1 MCGGGKGVQQTSQ
14 QVAYPSL
21 PAASAYSSAMDRISQ
36 ATSQPFQK
44 YSSDPNAYVAPL
56 TSTQTGAIQNVTGLQ
71 GMTDPYYR
79 TAGAMTLAGA
89 APVNRLTSGQIQEY
103 MNPYMSQVV
112 DPVQNA
118 LRQQF
123 GMQQAQQQ
131 AQAIKSGA
139 FGGERAGVERALL
152 RGQQGLA
159 LGQALSPLYQT
170 GYGQALQTA
179 QGQQGI
185 EAANLQRLLGAGAQ
199 AGGLGTAAQ
208 DAALKQASAQL
219 QAGTL
224 QQQTET
230 AQKQALYNE
239 FQKERMYPLQ
249 TAQLYAQAAG
259 GLGPLMGSTSMGYQ
273 QMPFF
278 GGFAADGGAI
288 HGYDEG
294 LGGARMGGAV
304 DEAGDYSRGGYADGG
319 YAYGGDAGFESI
331 VAQHRAGIMPH
342 MEDVAFPTAD
352 IRPAQQLEARLPES
366 RASSGGLG
374 SMLTKGA
381 ELGKLGLQVREARK
395 AHPESWMDTLG
406 AVATGK
412 AAGGDVHSDA
422 MQDLLSNPIQVSKPQ
437 QPQQAPQEQ
446 KGGLGGLLKA
456 GAGLAA
462 NYFLPGS
469 GALVSSGLGALGMAD
484 GGRAEYQEG
493 GLTAEEADYYLRPL
507 ARIES
512 GGRKD
517 PYATVGPQTKYGRAL
532 GKYQV
537 MEGNVPSW
545 TKEAL
550 GRAMTRDEFLASK
563 DAQEAVA
570 RNKFGEYLGKAGTP
584 EGAAAMWFGGPG
596 YEKHMGARDVLGTS
610 IPQYQAMYKKGLGEA
625 DVNIPRGDPRREM
638 MAMYP
643 DRPTT
648 EAPGPQAGLGSAQ
661 VKEKGFMERTQ
672 EHPESLILPVL
683 QGLGAM
689 AGSKNRYALGA
700 IAEGL
705 GAGAGSYMDMQ
716 AKQSEIDKRRQE
728 TATESEETRARNI
741 LGTKMGAETVGQNIQ
756 NLRNSLYTSEFG
768 NFVFLRDGS
777 VLPLD
782 SYMSAVES
790 GKQPELAGAVPQ
802 NAQMAITQYV
812 TSPTTTTKAPG
823 TTEPAPGTPPS
834 DASKFTQPKVEE
846 KLPIGVVYDDDS
858 SRRAKE
864 AARLIYAGG
873 PASANARKDSEAYRA
888 DVTQQAMNARN
899 NSPFI
904 DELAGSLADV
914 YSNTGAGMA
923 GWKAGSRAKALSM
936 ANFLYRNLGGKED
949 LSSLPSNSEVVAK
962 IQQLLAGQSASGMN
976 QDSYAALSAIKDAI
990 PNLEMSPDAGAK
1002 LMAELMVIRKK
1013 SMDREAHMN
1022 RWNRD
1027 ARGNLQGAGQDFRDK
1042 HREAEYKKSQD
1053 IIAYIMKQDP
1063 ATFKRLMSGSL
1074 TAQEI
1079 EDFIHSPKKP
1089 DGSGGFGA
1097 KAPDGI
1103 SEFFPT
1109 VDRVQR
1115 TTAPGRP

>member
-1 MCGGGKGVQQTSQ
+1 
-14 QVAYPSL
+14 
-21 PAASAYSSAMDRISQ
+21 
-36 ATSQPFQK
+36 
-44 YSSDPNAYVAPL
+44 
-56 TSTQTGAIQNVTGLQ
+56 
-71 GMTDPYYR
+71 
-79 TAGAMTLAGA
+79 MTLAGA
-89 APVNRLTSGQIQEY
+89 APVSRLGSGQIQEY
-103 MNPYMSQVV
+103 MNPYMAQVV

-123 GMQQAQQQ
+123 GQQLSQQQ
-131 AQAIKSGA
+131 TQAIKA
-139 FGGERAGVERALL
+139 GGLEHGRSAVERALL
-152 RGQQGLA
+152 QGQQGLA

-185 EAANLQRLLGAGAQ
+185 EGANLQRLLGAGAQ

-208 DAALKQASAQL
+208 QAALQQASAQL

-239 FQKERMYPLQ
+239 FQKERMFPLQ
-249 TAQLYAQAAG
+249 TAQLYAQTAG
-259 GLGPLMGSTSMGYQ
+259 ALGPLMGSTSQGYQ

-278 GGFAADGGAI
+278 GGFAANGGAI
-288 HGYDEG
+288 NGYDEG

-304 DEAGDYSRGGYADGG
+304 DEAGDYARGG
-319 YAYGGDAGFESI
+319 YAYGGDTGFESI

-342 MEDVAFPTAD
+342 MEDVAFPTSD
-352 IRPAQQLEARLPES
+352 IRPGQLLEARLPES
-366 RASSGGLG
+366 RTSSGGLG

-395 AHPESWMDTLG
+395 AHPESWADTLG

-456 GAGLAA
+456 GAGMAA

-469 GALVSSGLGALGMAD
+469 GPLVSAGLGAMGMAD
-484 GGRAEYQEG
+484 GGRAGYQEG
-493 GLTAEEADYYLRPL
+493 GLSAEEADYYLRPL

-517 PYATVGPQTKYGRAL
+517 PYSTVGPETKYGRAL

-537 MEGNVPSW
+537 MESNVPSW

-550 GRAMTRDEFLASK
+550 GRSMTRDEFLASQ

-643 DRPTT
+643 DRPTSET
-648 EAPGPQAGLGSAQ
+648 SGPQAGLGSAQ
-661 VKEKGFMERTQ
+661 VREKGFMERTQ

-705 GAGAGSYMDMQ
+705 GAGAGSYMDMA

-728 TATESEETRARNI
+728 QATEAERTGSEYQ
-741 LGTKMGAETVGQNIQ
+741 LGRKIGAETTGVTIE
-756 NLRNSLYTSEFG
+756 NLRKSLYVSDFG

-782 SYMSAVES
+782 SYMSAVGS
-790 GKQPELAGAVPQ
+790 GQQPELAGAVPQ

-823 TTEPAPGTPPS
+823 ATEPTPETPS
-834 DASKFTQPKVEE
+834 SEASKFARPKVEE

-858 SRRAKE
+858 ARRAKE
-864 AARLIYAGG
+864 AASLIYSGG
-873 PASANARKDSEAYRA
+873 PASVNAKKDSETYRA
-888 DVTQQAMNARN
+888 DVTQQAMTARN
-899 NSPFI
+899 NSPFV
-904 DELAGSLADV
+904 DELANSLADV
-914 YSNTGAGMA
+914 YGNTGAGMA

-936 ANFLYRNLGGKED
+936 ANFIYRNLGGKED
-949 LSSLPSNSEVVAK
+949 LSNLQSNAEVVSK

-976 QDSYAALSAIKDAI
+976 QDSFAALSAIKDAI

-1022 RWNRD
+1022 RWNKD

-1053 IIAYIMKQDP
+1053 IIAYIMKKDP
-1063 ATFKRLMSGSL
+1063 STFKRLMSGEL
-1074 TAQEI
+1074 TSQEI
-1079 EDFIHSPKKP
+1079 EDFIRSPKKP

-1097 KAPDGI
+1097 KAPEGI
-1103 SEFFPT
+1103 SEYFPT

-1115 TTAPGRP
+1115 TTAGRP

>member
-1 MCGGGKGVQQTSQ
+1 
-14 QVAYPSL
+14 
-21 PAASAYSSAMDRISQ
+21 
-36 ATSQPFQK
+36 
-44 YSSDPNAYVAPL
+44 
-56 TSTQTGAIQNVTGLQ
+56 
-71 GMTDPYYR
+71 
-79 TAGAMTLAGA
+79 
-89 APVNRLTSGQIQEY
+89 
-103 MNPYMSQVV
+103 
-112 DPVQNA
+112 
-118 LRQQF
+118 
-123 GMQQAQQQ
+123 
-131 AQAIKSGA
+131 
-139 FGGERAGVERALL
+139 
-152 RGQQGLA
+152 
-159 LGQALSPLYQT
+159 
-170 GYGQALQTA
+170 
-179 QGQQGI
+179 
-185 EAANLQRLLGAGAQ
+185 
-199 AGGLGTAAQ
+199 
-208 DAALKQASAQL
+208 
-219 QAGTL
+219 
-224 QQQTET
+224 
-230 AQKQALYNE
+230 
-239 FQKERMYPLQ
+239 
-249 TAQLYAQAAG
+249 
-259 GLGPLMGSTSMGYQ
+259 
-273 QMPFF
+273 
-278 GGFAADGGAI
+278 
-288 HGYDEG
+288 
-294 LGGARMGGAV
+294 
-304 DEAGDYSRGGYADGG
+304 
-319 YAYGGDAGFESI
+319 
-331 VAQHRAGIMPH
+331 
-342 MEDVAFPTAD
+342 
-352 IRPAQQLEARLPES
+352 
-366 RASSGGLG
+366 
-374 SMLTKGA
+374 
-381 ELGKLGLQVREARK
+381 
-395 AHPESWMDTLG
+395 
-406 AVATGK
+406 
-412 AAGGDVHSDA
+412 
-422 MQDLLSNPIQVSKPQ
+422 
-437 QPQQAPQEQ
+437 
-446 KGGLGGLLKA
+446 
-456 GAGLAA
+456 
-462 NYFLPGS
+462 
-469 GALVSSGLGALGMAD
+469 
-484 GGRAEYQEG
+484 
-493 GLTAEEADYYLRPL
+493 
-507 ARIES
+507 
-512 GGRKD
+512 
-517 PYATVGPQTKYGRAL
+517 
-532 GKYQV
+532 
-537 MEGNVPSW
+537 
-545 TKEAL
+545 
-550 GRAMTRDEFLASK
+550 
-563 DAQEAVA
+563 
-570 RNKFGEYLGKAGTP
+570 
-584 EGAAAMWFGGPG
+584 
-596 YEKHMGARDVLGTS
+596 
-610 IPQYQAMYKKGLGEA
+610 
-625 DVNIPRGDPRREM
+625 
-638 MAMYP
+638 
-643 DRPTT
+643 
-648 EAPGPQAGLGSAQ
+648 
-661 VKEKGFMERTQ
+661 
-672 EHPESLILPVL
+672 
-683 QGLGAM
+683 
-689 AGSKNRYALGA
+689 
-700 IAEGL
+700 
-705 GAGAGSYMDMQ
+705 
-716 AKQSEIDKRRQE
+716 
-728 TATESEETRARNI
+728 
-741 LGTKMGAETVGQNIQ
+741 MGAETVGQNIQ